1 MKAAHVRSA
10 RIAFIAIAIAI
21 TAGGAIAQSG
31 GNYDLHWNVPAA
43 AGGTMSGAGYTLTGT
58 VGQHDA
64 TPAGAMTSA
73 SCYALRG
80 GFWAGVQGNDVIFR
94 NGFEGC

>member
-1 MKAAHVRSA
+1 MKTLTRTVVVALIVVLAGSGASA
-10 RIAFIAIAIAI
+10 QS
-21 TAGGAIAQSG
+21 AGG
-31 GNYDLHWNVPAA
+31 YDLHWNLPA
-43 AGGTMSGAGYTLTGT
+43 AGGAAMNGAGYTLTGS

-64 TPAGAMTSA
+64 IPAAMTSA

-80 GFWAGVQGNDVIFR
+80 GFWPGAQQNDVIFR